1 MPDTLLTYSECII
14 YIPSLS
20 DASQATVQAYI
31 DVATRTVESYCN
43 REFLSKTVS
52 ERYVILQNQRIYLKV
67 TPVTNVSRVVM
78 YQQSDPILAD
88 SCGYVSGYNST
99 ETNMT
104 ECKVDINLEYVLESR
119 SGVMTFVNTFLPY
132 YRKQMSPSGSQYSYI
147 VDYTGGFDVCP
158 NPVKLAIAQLVDSM
172 YSSTKYDNS
181 LQSEKIGDY
190 SYSRSSL
197 DPFLSTK
204 SPVAHLLAPYV
215 RYGVNGL

>member
-1 MPDTLLTYSECII
+1 VPDTLLTYSECINYTPAI
-14 YIPSLS
+14 S
-20 DASQATVQAYI
+20 DAPQATVQAYV
-31 DVATRTVESYCN
+31 DVASRMVESYCN
-43 REFLSKTVS
+43 RKFLSQTVS
-52 ERYVILQNQRIYLKV
+52 ERYVILKNQRVYLKL

-104 ECKVDINLEYVLESR
+104 EFKVDINLEYWLEKQ
-119 SGVMTFVNTFLPY
+119 SGVMTFTNMYLPY
-132 YRKQMSPSGSQYSYI
+132 YGNQSPLRGPQYSYV

-158 NPVKLAIAQLVDSM
+158 DMVKFAISQLAGNM
-172 YSSTKYDNS
+172 YTSTKYDNS

-190 SYSRSSL
+190 SYSRANF

-204 SPVAHLLAPYV
+204 SPIAHLLAPYV